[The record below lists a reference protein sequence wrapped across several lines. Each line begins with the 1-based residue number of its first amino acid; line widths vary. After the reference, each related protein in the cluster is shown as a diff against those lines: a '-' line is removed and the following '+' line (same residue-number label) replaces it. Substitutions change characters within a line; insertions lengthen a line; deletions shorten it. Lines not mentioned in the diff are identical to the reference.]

1 MDGTVLDFYSGYEG
15 EGEIQFIQILG
26 NEKTYTIRIWDGYFD
41 DIMEKIEP
49 EVGGWTNL
57 AYYYNLA
64 EGWYDESPWKIPN
77 ISDALRQIEQVG
89 NSQFHF
95 EKTKEVFEQVC
106 MLLKNAIKNNNI
118 VYIARK

>member
-118 VYIARK
+118 VYIARE